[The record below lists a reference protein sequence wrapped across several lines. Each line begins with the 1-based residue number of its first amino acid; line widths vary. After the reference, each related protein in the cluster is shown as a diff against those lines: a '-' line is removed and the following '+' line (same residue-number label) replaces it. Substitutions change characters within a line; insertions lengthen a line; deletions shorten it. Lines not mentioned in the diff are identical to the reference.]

1 MIRAKFATIK
11 QHIIERIESGV
22 WGEQTKL
29 PSENQLAD
37 EFGCSRMTAR
47 RAVTELCDIGV
58 LERSQGIGT
67 FVSGLTA
74 QSSVLTIRNIS
85 DEIKSRGHGYSVLQL
100 ALTTQVAD
108 KEISIALDVEVGA
121 TVFYSELLHYEQDE
135 PLQLECRYVNP
146 KLVPNYLQQDFSQ
159 CTPHEY
165 LSQVA
170 PLTEAHHKIQ
180 AMLPSLDQVHQLE
193 LRTMEACLLISRR
206 TWSRQGVVSF
216 AKLIHPGSRFHL
228 GGHLTF

>member
-11 QHIIERIESGV
+11 QHIIERIETGV

-29 PSENQLAD
+29 PSENQLAE
-37 EFGCSRMTAR
+37 EFDCSRMTAR
-47 RAVTELCDIGV
+47 RAVTELCDAGV

-67 FVSGLTA
+67 FVAGLNS

-85 DEIKSRGHGYSVLQL
+85 DEIKSRGHGYSVMQL
-100 ALTTQVAD
+100 ELTTKVAD
-108 KEISIALDVEVGA
+108 REIAAALSIGVGE

-146 KLVPNYLQQDFSQ
+146 KMVPEYLQQDFSQ
-159 CTPHEY
+159 RTPHEY
-165 LSQVA
+165 LSYVA
-170 PLTEAHHKIQ
+170 PLTQAHHKIQ
-180 AMLPSLDQVHQLE
+180 AMLPSLSQVHQLE
-193 LRTMEACLLISRR
+193 LRTIEACLMISRR

-216 AKLIHPGSRFHL
+216 ATLIHPGSRFHL